1 MVDPILG
8 VLITLLLVAAN
19 AFFVA
24 AEFAIVKVRS
34 SQIELR
40 AQSGARSAKMAQ
52 RLITHLDAYLSAT
65 QLGITLA
72 SLGLGW
78 VGEPIVTK
86 VVLDV
91 MSLVGVAP
99 DPDLAHRIALPA
111 AFVMITSL
119 HIVLGELAPK
129 SLAIQRAEQVTLLV
143 AYPLRVFYLVF
154 RPAIASLNWVANR
167 VLRVFGL
174 HAVSESE
181 YYHSGDELRLLLE
194 QGREGGT
201 IEEAE
206 HELIENVFEF
216 GDTIVKEV
224 MVPRTEIV
232 ALDITKPPQ
241 ELIKFVVE
249 EGYTRMPV
257 YTGSIDNIIGV
268 VYSKDLITL
277 LEHQNLIILQD
288 LLRPATFVPETKLI
302 SELLREFQRNKVQLA
317 IVVDEFGGTA
327 GLVTMEDILEELV
340 GEIQDEYDEETPE
353 VERLE
358 DGSYVV
364 DASMSI
370 PDLNDAVEGFS
381 LPEGDDY
388 TTVGGLVNKWF
399 GRIPSATESFERDQV
414 RMTVLKTVDRRIV
427 QVRLEDLNREAE
439 DNGLNAFA
447 GEDNAEEG

>member
-1 MVDPILG
+1 
-8 VLITLLLVAAN
+8 
-19 AFFVA
+19 
-24 AEFAIVKVRS
+24 
-34 SQIELR
+34 
-40 AQSGARSAKMAQ
+40 
-52 RLITHLDAYLSAT
+52 
-65 QLGITLA
+65 
-72 SLGLGW
+72 
-78 VGEPIVTK
+78 
-86 VVLDV
+86 
-91 MSLVGVAP
+91 
-99 DPDLAHRIALPA
+99 
-111 AFVMITSL
+111 
-119 HIVLGELAPK
+119 
-129 SLAIQRAEQVTLLV
+129 
-143 AYPLRVFYLVF
+143 
-154 RPAIASLNWVANR
+154 LNWVANR

-439 DNGLNAFA
+439 DNGLNAVA